1 MMWNNNTNTNDIA
14 YYRTL
19 FNTDT
24 TKERFIILL
33 IVIWC
38 MLLIKD
44 STLYNTYML
53 KEKIIKSRLYNFGVW
68 S

>member
-19 FNTDT
+19 FNTAT